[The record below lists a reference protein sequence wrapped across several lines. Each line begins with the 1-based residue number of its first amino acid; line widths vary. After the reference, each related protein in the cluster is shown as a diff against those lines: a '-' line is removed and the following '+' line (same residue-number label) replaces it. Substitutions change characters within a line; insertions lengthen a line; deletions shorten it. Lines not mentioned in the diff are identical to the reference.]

1 MKQLLKSL
9 YALEA
14 GAHKVYA
21 CEVSEM
27 LCHMCKDVFE
37 SNKVIDK
44 VVLFNDMS
52 TNLQI
57 PQAIDK
63 P

>member
-1 MKQLLKSL
+1 MKSL
-9 YALEA
+9 YAIES

-37 SNKVIDK
+37 CNQVIDK
-44 VVLFNDMS
+44 AILFNDMS
-52 TNLQI
+52 TNLKI
-57 PQAIDK
+57 PEMIAE